1 MASGQTSKSKA
12 NAEWYGGQEQA
23 LSGVFGE
30 GGIFSDF
37 LQSKDKP
44 NAAFERQ
51 QTLGLEQ
58 LRRSNAANGLA
69 GTPLGTR
76 SLDDYLNKTNMAAG
90 DNQQQWFENL
100 FRFMQPVGSKSTS
113 RSSGGGVL

>member
-12 NAEWYGGQEQA
+12 NAEWYGGQEAA
-23 LSGVFGE
+23 LSGVFAP
-30 GGIFSDF
+30 GGIFADF
-37 LQSKDKP
+37 LNDRGQP
-44 NAAFERQ
+44 NPAFERQ

-58 LRRSNAANGLA
+58 IRRDNAASGLDKQ
-69 GTPLGTR
+69 PLGTR
-76 SLDDYLNKTNMAAG
+76 RLDDYLFRTNAAAG
-90 DNQQQWFENL
+90 DNDQQWFENL